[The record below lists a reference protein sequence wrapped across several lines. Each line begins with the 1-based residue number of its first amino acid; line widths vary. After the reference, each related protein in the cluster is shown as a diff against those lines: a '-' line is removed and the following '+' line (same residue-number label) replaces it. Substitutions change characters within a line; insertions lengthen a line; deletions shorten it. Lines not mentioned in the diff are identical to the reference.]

1 MVVLFFR
8 AGYAERVVFIKGNL
22 FYLCQNSNHHA
33 LKEKMRLL
41 LDTGQ
46 IFDNI
51 LFRLEVIF

>member
-1 MVVLFFR
+1 MVVLSFR

-22 FYLCQNSNHHA
+22 FYLCQNSNHQA
-33 LKEKMRLL
+33 LQEKMRLR